1 MKKLLDTYALMM
13 TPEILSLQCQE
24 RKFEACQD
32 KRCFDRGFSGCRAQ
46 KSYYFTSVIGKFLI
60 ATFEFLE
67 KAVAAKSDVSS
78 EYHME
83 QSYLKELLLSIAIQ
97 AYTVHWNSKG
107 RN

>member
-13 TPEILSLQCQE
+13 TTEILSLQCQD
-24 RKFEACQD
+24 KKLEACQN
-32 KRCFDRGFSGCRAQ
+32 KKCSDRNFGRCRAQ

-67 KAVAAKSDVSS
+67 KVVAAKSDVSS